1 MVDPATRLVQFTP
14 MVAADVAMIAELE
27 KVAYAHPWTAGNL
40 LDAVHHLNHAQLLV
54 CEPAPTDVSPWR
66 NADGHL
72 IIGYFVA
79 MQAVDEVHL
88 LNITVA
94 PLFRRQ
100 GWAQLMLSALATW
113 AAGRQATSVWLEVR
127 ESNHSALALYEH
139 VGFKR
144 VAVRK
149 RYYPLK
155 TNQREDAV
163 VMQLTLNP

>member
-79 MQAVDEVHL
+79 MQA
-88 LNITVA
+88 
-94 PLFRRQ
+94 
-100 GWAQLMLSALATW
+100 
-113 AAGRQATSVWLEVR
+113 
-127 ESNHSALALYEH
+127 
-139 VGFKR
+139 
-144 VAVRK
+144 
-149 RYYPLK
+149 
-155 TNQREDAV
+155 
-163 VMQLTLNP
+163 

>member
-1 MVDPATRLVQFTP
+1 
-14 MVAADVAMIAELE
+14 
-27 KVAYAHPWTAGNL
+27 
-40 LDAVHHLNHAQLLV
+40 
-54 CEPAPTDVSPWR
+54 
-66 NADGHL
+66 
-72 IIGYFVA
+72 

-94 PLFRRQ
+94 PLFQRQ
-100 GWAQLMLSALATW
+100 GWAKLMLSALATW
-113 AAGRQATSVWLEVR
+113 ATGRQATSVWLEVR

-163 VMQLTLNP
+163 VMQLTLHP

>member
-40 LDAVHHLNHAQLLV
+40 MDAVHHLNHAQLLV
-54 CEPAPTDVSPWR
+54 CEPASTDVSPWR
-66 NADGHL
+66 DADGRL

-100 GWAQLMLSALATW
+100 GWGQLMLSALATW
-113 AAGRQATSVWLEVR
+113 AAGRQATSLWLEVR
-127 ESNHSALALYEH
+127 QSNLGALALYEQ

-144 VAVRK
+144 VGVRK

-155 TNQREDAV
+155 ANQREDAV